1 MNFAN
6 WETKDNMEKMLS
18 LVAVDSTSEIKST
31 GLPVAYDEEK
41 LYITK
46 RLDHTLVIGST
57 GSGKTQ
63 TITLPILELA
73 ARSGESVVI
82 HDTKNELYER
92 TKDNFERRGYN
103 VVRLNFDDARDCNYW
118 NPFELPNRLYK
129 EGNKDKAQELIEDL
143 GFYLLN
149 DLTDTS
155 DPFWINSTIDYFT
168 GLTLYAIEKNKEVNL
183 DTILDLDTVVR
194 SDSKEL
200 LAGIDKKSNIYI
212 NLRGALE
219 APPETKGSI
228 LSVFSQRIKRY
239 ISKENLKNVL
249 SKTDFDFSKISA
261 EKTIIYIV
269 SGNSNNSEHLLP
281 LLISQIYY
289 AKDEYTKNEGK
300 INVIVD
306 DFFGLYP
313 IRSFSKMLNFSRGIG
328 ISFTVIVRG
337 FNDLK
342 NIYGKE
348 ETEILKLCFANIVYL
363 LSQDIETLEEISSL
377 CGKTCDDGIIKPLI
391 SVEALK
397 TMSYFE
403 AILLTPRLMPFKTKL
418 LPYYQMKL

>member
-18 LVAVDSTSEIKST
+18 LVGVDSTSEIKST
-31 GLPVAYDEEK
+31 GLPVVYDEEK

-63 TITLPILELA
+63 TITLPILELS
-73 ARSGESVVI
+73 ARAGESMVI
-82 HDTKNELYER
+82 HDTTNELYEM
-92 TKDNFERRGYN
+92 TKDNFASRGYN
-103 VVRLNFDDARDCNYW
+103 IIRLNLDDARDCNYW
-118 NPFELPNRLYK
+118 NPFELVNRLYK
-129 EGNKDKAQELIEDL
+129 EGNKDKAQDLIEDL

-168 GLTLYAIEKNKEVNL
+168 GLTLYAIENYEDVNL
-183 DTILDLDTVVR
+183 NSILELDSEVRTDSKKILDN
-194 SDSKEL
+194 
-200 LAGIDKKSNIYI
+200 IDKKSNIYI
-212 NLRGALE
+212 NLRGVLE

-228 LSVFSQRIKRY
+228 LSVFNQRIKRY

-249 SKTDFDFSKISA
+249 SRSDFDLSKIGQ
-261 EKTIIYIV
+261 EKTIVYIV

-289 AKDEYTKNEGK
+289 AKDEYSKTTGK
-300 INVIVD
+300 INIIID
-306 DFFGLYP
+306 DFFSLYP
-313 IRSFSKMLNFSRGIG
+313 IRHFSKVLNYSR
-328 ISFTVIVRG
+328 SLQVTFTILIRG
-337 FNDLK
+337 FNDLN

-348 ETEILKLCFANIVYL
+348 ETEVIKMCFANMVYL
-363 LSQDIETLEEISSL
+363 LSQDISTLEEISNL
-377 CGKTCDDGIIKPLI
+377 CGKTCEDGVVRPLI
-391 SVEALK
+391 SVEELK
-397 TMSYFE
+397 TMGYFE